1 MDNRINE
8 NRKKIR
14 LLRAKML
21 EAEVAIRGQ
30 IGRDEDCTE
39 TSLALMAM
47 RAEMSG
53 LAKERARL
61 GDDKETILVERL
73 MNPRRAL
80 VVRSGAVKPAAAKSA
95 VRPVK
100 RHLVPK
106 RAR

>member
-14 LLRAKML
+14 LLRATML
-21 EAEVAIRGQ
+21 EAEAAIRGQ

-47 RAEMSG
+47 RAEMSE
-53 LAKERARL
+53 LSKERARL
-61 GDDKETILVERL
+61 GDDKEPILVGRL

-80 VVRSGAVKPAAAKSA
+80 SVKPAASKPAS
-95 VRPVK
+95 RPMK
-100 RHLVPK
+100 RHLVSK

>member
-1 MDNRINE
+1 MAMDNRINE

-14 LLRAKML
+14 FLRAKML
-21 EAEVAIRGQ
+21 EAEVTIRGQ

-47 RAEMSG
+47 RAEMSE
-53 LAKERARL
+53 LSRERARL
-61 GDDKETILVERL
+61 GDDKEPILVERL
-73 MNPRRAL
+73 MNPRRSL
-80 VVRSGAVKPAAAKSA
+80 AVKPAAAKPA
-95 VRPVK
+95 GRPAK

>member
-1 MDNRINE
+1 MAMDNRINE

-14 LLRAKML
+14 LLRAQML

-47 RAEMSG
+47 RAEMSE
-53 LAKERARL
+53 LSRERARL
-61 GDDKETILVERL
+61 GDDKEPILVERL
-73 MNPRRAL
+73 MNPRRPL
-80 VVRSGAVKPAAAKSA
+80 AVKPAAMKAA
-95 VRPVK
+95 IRPVK

>member
-1 MDNRINE
+1 MAMDNRINE

-14 LLRAKML
+14 LLRTKML
-21 EAEVAIRGQ
+21 EAEAAIRGQ

-39 TSLALMAM
+39 TSLGLMAM
-47 RAEMSG
+47 RAEMSE
-53 LAKERARL
+53 LSKERARL
-61 GDDKETILVERL
+61 GDDKEPILVARL

-80 VVRSGAVKPAAAKSA
+80 FVKPVAVKPAA
-95 VRPVK
+95 RPVR

>member
-39 TSLALMAM
+39 TALALMTM
-47 RAEMSG
+47 RAEMSE
-53 LAKERARL
+53 LSKERTRL
-61 GDDKETILVERL
+61 GDDKEPILLERL

-80 VVRSGAVKPAAAKSA
+80 VVKSAAVKPAAKPAI
-95 VRPVK
+95 RPVK